1 MKPLILINCKTY
13 AEVSG
18 EKGVRFVR
26 RIAGVKSAKY
36 QVAIAPSLLLLRQV
50 CAKVNIPMFAQHV
63 DSEEYGAHTGQ
74 IIAAEVKEAGAR
86 GVILN
91 HAERKLQFEVLR
103 KSVEL
108 CKKKGLEVV
117 ICASTIAEV
126 KKVARLKPEYIAYEP
141 AALIGG
147 DVSVVSAKPKII
159 QDVVK
164 IVQKVSGRTRVLC
177 GAGVHTRED
186 LQTAVQ
192 LGAAGVLLAHAIVKA
207 KDPAMVLRKMMR

>member
-18 EKGVRFVR
+18 EKGILFAKK
-26 RIAGVKSAKY
+26 ISGVKTEKY
-36 QVAIAPSLLLLRQV
+36 EVAIAPPLLLLREVVQ
-50 CAKVNIPMFAQHV
+50 KVRIGVFAQHV
-63 DSEEYGAHTGQ
+63 DSGDYGTHTGQ
-74 IIAAEVKEAGAR
+74 ILAAEVKEAGGR

-91 HAERKLQFEVLR
+91 HTERKVPFEMLR

-108 CKKKGLEVV
+108 CKKKGLDVV
-117 ICASTIAEV
+117 ICASSVAEV
-126 KKVARLKPEYIAYEP
+126 KKVATLKPDYVAYEP

-159 QDVVK
+159 KEVVTVVRK
-164 IVQKVSGRTRVLC
+164 ISARTRVLC

-186 LQTAVQ
+186 LQTAIR
-192 LGAAGVLLAHAIVKA
+192 LGASGVLLAHAIVCA
-207 KDPAMVLRKMMR
+207 KDPAGMLKKMMR